1 MKYLKRTS
9 DTLLAD
15 YLETFGAVLIEGPKW
30 CGKTT
35 SAAQFSKSILQL
47 QDPDIRERALSAAD
61 IKPSML
67 LQGDTPRL
75 IDEWQ
80 DIPVLWDAVRTMVD
94 KRQNPGQFI
103 LTGSN
108 TVDKGKILHSGT
120 GRIAKM
126 RMLPMSLYE
135 SEESTGEVSLE
146 ALFRNPQ
153 QDIDGARSEQSIEQL
168 IFSACRGGWPAAVL
182 QKNDKNKL
190 LVAKSYL
197 ESLCESDISRVDGVN
212 RDRLLTRRI
221 LASYARNIST
231 LAQKKSIL
239 NDVVAEYGSCSMV
252 TLDAYLEALRRLFAI
267 EDIEPWSPAIR
278 SASTM
283 RRTPKREFI
292 DPSIAVAALG
302 LSPSALET
310 DLKTF
315 GFIFECMCA
324 RDLKAYSQALGGR
337 LSFYHDRLGLEADF
351 VLHLDDGRYALIEC
365 KLGSREIDLGAEHLL
380 EIKRLVKVHND
391 TEKQIKLREPDLLI
405 VITGGEM
412 AYTRKDGVKIIPL
425 ASLRP

>member
-9 DTLLAD
+9 DPLLYD

-35 SAAQFSKSILQL
+35 SAEQFSKSALQL

-61 IKPSML
+61 VKPSLL

-94 KRQNPGQFI
+94 KRQKPGQFI

-108 TVDKGKILHSGT
+108 AVDKSKILHSGT
-120 GRIAKM
+120 GRIAKLK
-126 RMLPMSLYE
+126 MLPMSLYE
-135 SEESTGEVSLE
+135 SEESTGEISLE
-146 ALFRNPQ
+146 NLFNNPKL
-153 QDIDGARSEQSIEQL
+153 DIDGARSKQSIEQL
-168 IFSACRGGWPAAVL
+168 IFAACRGGWPAAVL

-212 RDRLLTRRI
+212 RDSLLTHRI

-239 NDVVAEYGSCSMV
+239 NDVVTEFGSCSMV
-252 TLDAYLEALRRLFAI
+252 TLDTYLEALRKLFAI

-278 SASTM
+278 SATTM

-302 LSPSALET
+302 LSPSILES

-324 RDLKAYSQALGGR
+324 RDLKAYSQSLGGR
-337 LSFYHDRLGLEADF
+337 LSFYHDRFGLEADF